1 MKVIGMSSEERE
13 VKVPLVVAPPE
24 VSQLY
29 SKLDA
34 IDEKIEFVLG
44 EVAQKE
50 GLRIGGHIGFLYGF
64 LTGSMIM
71 LILKFILG
79 VL

>member
-1 MKVIGMSSEERE
+1 MSLKNEEEIKIPIVIAPSEI
-13 VKVPLVVAPPE
+13 
-24 VSQLY
+24 SQLY

-34 IDEKIEFVLG
+34 IDEKVDFVLG

-50 GLRIGGHIGFLYGF
+50 GLRLGGHIGFLYGF

-71 LILKFILG
+71 LILKFL
-79 VL
+79 LHLL

>member
-1 MKVIGMSSEERE
+1 MVIAPSEI
-13 VKVPLVVAPPE
+13 
-24 VSQLY
+24 SQLY

-34 IDEKIEFVLG
+34 IDEKVDFVLG

-50 GLRIGGHIGFLYGF
+50 GLRLGGHIGFLYGF

-71 LILKFILG
+71 LILKFL
-79 VL
+79 LHLL

>member
-1 MKVIGMSSEERE
+1 MSLKSEEE
-13 VKVPLVVAPPE
+13 IKIPMVIAPPE
-24 VSQLY
+24 ISQLHLR
-29 SKLDA
+29 LDA
-34 IDEKIEFVLG
+34 IDEKVDFVLG

-50 GLRIGGHIGFLYGF
+50 GLRLGGHIGFLYGF

-71 LILKFILG
+71 LILKFLLH

>member
-1 MKVIGMSSEERE
+1 MASKEELE
-13 VKVPLVVAPPE
+13 VKVPVVMAPAE
-24 VSQLY
+24 IAQIHA
-29 SKLDA
+29 KLDA
-34 IDEKIEFVLG
+34 IDERVEFVLG

-71 LILKFILG
+71 LILKFLLHVI
-79 VL
+79 